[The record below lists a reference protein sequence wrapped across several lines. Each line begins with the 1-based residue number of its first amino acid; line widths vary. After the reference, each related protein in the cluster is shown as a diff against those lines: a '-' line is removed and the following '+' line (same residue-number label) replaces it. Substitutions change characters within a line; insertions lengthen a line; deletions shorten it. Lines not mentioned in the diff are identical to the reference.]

1 MTKDWTE
8 RDWLIPVAVLAGVE
22 WLAAELLA
30 LAIHYPARPDFVA
43 QFLFA
48 TGIGVVMLGCF
59 YAWQFAKLMR
69 RMEAGPTRRLVE
81 ITKQRKDRIVAVTG
95 GLFCISL
102 HWIAFNWMK
111 SMLPAVVPFW
121 ADPALA
127 NFDEALFGQAAWEWA
142 LRIVWPAAA
151 ASKFAYS
158 LWLPLHFIVLAAVLC
173 MQPSARKTRLLVSY
187 VLMWMTGTVVS
198 YAVSSG
204 GPIFYEALG
213 FGSRFH
219 NLLDQPH
226 IGGIPK
232 TAAYLWS
239 NYQDHAARPGAGISA
254 FPSMHVALAV
264 WIALAARHWSG
275 WIFSALVFYGSFLL
289 GWHYFLD
296 APAGVLV
303 TLFAYFTAGKLL
315 SSMPTMRGTH
325 PFVEPSVEKS
335 LADGPPVS

>member
-1 MTKDWTE
+1 
-8 RDWLIPVAVLAGVE
+8 
-22 WLAAELLA
+22 
-30 LAIHYPARPDFVA
+30 
-43 QFLFA
+43 
-48 TGIGVVMLGCF
+48 
-59 YAWQFAKLMR
+59 
-69 RMEAGPTRRLVE
+69 
-81 ITKQRKDRIVAVTG
+81 
-95 GLFCISL
+95 
-102 HWIAFNWMK
+102 
-111 SMLPAVVPFW
+111 
-121 ADPALA
+121 
-127 NFDEALFGQAAWEWA
+127 
-142 LRIVWPAAA
+142 
-151 ASKFAYS
+151 
-158 LWLPLHFIVLAAVLC
+158 
-173 MQPSARKTRLLVSY
+173 
-187 VLMWMTGTVVS
+187 LMWMTGTVLS
-198 YAVSSG
+198 YAMSSG

-213 FGSRFH
+213 FGPRFH
-219 NLLDQPH
+219 NLLGQPH

-303 TLFAYFTAGKLL
+303 TLFAYFAAGKLL